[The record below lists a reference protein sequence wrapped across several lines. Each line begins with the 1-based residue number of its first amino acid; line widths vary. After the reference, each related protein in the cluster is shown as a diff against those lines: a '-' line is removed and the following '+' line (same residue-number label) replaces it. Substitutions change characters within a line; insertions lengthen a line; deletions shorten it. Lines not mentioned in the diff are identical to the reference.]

1 MSWRRLSALFS
12 LRNSSRSEYRLFS
25 AYNRFREGQA
35 SAEDAELIVAD
46 LANFTGFYR
55 VHPPDDQLS
64 FQEGKRAAFGRLFYF
79 LNLTEAEARAL
90 AEAARAEAIADQ
102 TEGVD
107 L

>member
-1 MSWRRLSALFS
+1 MIWRRLSALFQP
-12 LRNSSRSEYRLFS
+12 RNSSRSEHRLFA
-25 AYNRFREGQA
+25 AYNRFRSGEA
-35 SAEDAELIVAD
+35 SSEDAELIVAD

-55 VHPPDDQLS
+55 VHPPDDALA

-79 LNLTEAEARAL
+79 LNLSEAEARAL
-90 AEAARAEAIADQ
+90 AQAARAETLADE

>member
-1 MSWRRLSALFS
+1 MIWRRLSALFAP
-12 LRNSSRSEYRLFS
+12 RNSSRSEYRLFA
-25 AYNRFREGQA
+25 AYNRFRNGQA
-35 SAEDAELIVAD
+35 NAEDAELMIAD

-55 VHPPDDQLS
+55 VSLPDDALA

-79 LNLTEAEARAL
+79 LNLSEAEARLL
-90 AEAARAEAIADQ
+90 AEAARAETLADH